1 MRWETRFQSQTELG
15 RNYSSNV
22 MSKFEV
28 LHNVFSDDDIRLIME
43 FWKRKRI
50 GHYNYDNNW
59 DTLSNDIT
67 HVDTPHRRVDIVG
80 LPINEIPII
89 TDKIINSFQ
98 SNHLEGPHYLT
109 KYPTGGLHS
118 LHTDYGV
125 HNGIERTKVITVQ
138 LSDPSDYEGGLLVID
153 NEVAP
158 KNKGSVIL
166 YNGNDLH
173 EVTKVTNGARFSLTE
188 CTGIPK

>member
-1 MRWETRFQSQTELG
+1 MIGISLR
-15 RNYSSNV
+15 
-22 MSKFEV
+22 KFEV
-28 LHNVFSDDDIRLIME
+28 IHNVFSDDDIRFIME

-50 GHYNYDNNW
+50 EHYSYDNNW
-59 DTLSNDIT
+59 DTLSNHIT
-67 HVDTPHRRVDIVG
+67 HIKTPYRRVDIVG
-80 LPINEIPII
+80 LPIDEIPII
-89 TDKIINSFQ
+89 TNKIIDSFQ

-118 LHTDYGV
+118 LHTDSGDGSV
-125 HNGIERTKVITVQ
+125 HNGIERTMVITVQ
-138 LSDPSDYEGGLLVID
+138 LSDPLDYEGGLLVIG

-166 YNGNDLH
+166 YNGSDLH
-173 EVTKVTNGARFSLTE
+173 EVTKVTNGTRFSLTE